1 MLAECFTR
9 PLNNGGVML
18 IARLA
23 KSAFILR
30 PRIVLLA
37 LLALLLSATALVDPA
52 QAQRKPANAAK
63 HGSSWKQIESV
74 VDQYFREL
82 PGHQPFFI
90 ITQTDVEPLW
100 AQLAKAGWNVRGED
114 EIMKRLPRQSEF
126 LVRQLRTASGRKFM
140 HNIVPKYPLI
150 YDRFDI
156 LSNTPGGGQTAV
168 SGIVTA
174 VDAELTVRYM
184 FSTAGERSWSSML
197 PERGRFNKPTGRI
210 YTAESL
216 KTVLQQLYLD
226 EHPQQISQTGK
237 R

>member
-1 MLAECFTR
+1 M
-9 PLNNGGVML
+9 PV
-18 IARLA
+18 ARLA
-23 KSAFILR
+23 RLAFLSR
-30 PRIVLLA
+30 PHFRLM
-37 LLALLLSATALVDPA
+37 ALLLAAIALIEPA
-52 QAQRKPANAAK
+52 QAQRKAANTAK
-63 HGSSWKQIESV
+63 HGSNWKQIESV
-74 VDQYFREL
+74 VDHYFRGL

-100 AQLAKAGWNVRGED
+100 TQLAKAGWSVRGKD
-114 EIMKRLPRQSEF
+114 EVMKRLPRQSEF
-126 LVRQLRTASGRKFM
+126 LVRQLRTASGHKFM
-140 HNIVPKYPLI
+140 HNVVSKYPLI

-184 FSTAGERSWSSML
+184 FTTAGERSWSSML

-210 YTAESL
+210 YTAEAL
-216 KTVLQQLYLD
+216 KTVLQQLYVD
-226 EHPQQISQTGK
+226 EHPQQISHAKQ

>member
-1 MLAECFTR
+1 
-9 PLNNGGVML
+9 ML
-18 IARLA
+18 IAPLA
-23 KSAFILR
+23 KLAFLSR
-30 PRIVLLA
+30 PRLVLVA
-37 LLALLLSATALVDPA
+37 LMALLLSAIALVDPA
-52 QAQRKPANAAK
+52 RAQRKPSNTSK
-63 HGSSWKQIESV
+63 RGSSWKQIESI
-74 VDQYFREL
+74 VDLYFKGL

-100 AQLAKAGWNVRGED
+100 AQLAKAGWNVRGKD
-114 EIMKRLPRQSEF
+114 DTIKRLPQQSEF

-140 HNIVPKYPLI
+140 HKIVPKYPLV

-210 YTAESL
+210 YTAEAL
-216 KTVLQQLYLD
+216 KTVLRQLYVN
-226 EHPQQISQTGK
+226 EHPQQISHLKQ